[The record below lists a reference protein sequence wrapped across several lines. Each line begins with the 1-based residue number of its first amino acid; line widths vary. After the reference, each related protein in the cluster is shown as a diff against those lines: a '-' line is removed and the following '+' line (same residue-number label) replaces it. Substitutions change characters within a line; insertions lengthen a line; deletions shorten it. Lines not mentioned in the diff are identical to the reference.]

1 MTSPRA
7 RRVAD
12 QIQIELSDIIGRRL
26 KDPRRGFITLTGVD
40 LTPDLKVAKVYVSAL
55 EPDDLERGL
64 STLKRAKGFLRY
76 HLGRRIRLRHV
87 PELHFFADQSVE
99 QGQRIEELLRELH
112 ERGELGEEESEA

>member
-76 HLGRRIRLRHV
+76 HLGQRIRLRHV

>member
-87 PELHFFADQSVE
+87 PELRFFADQSVE